1 MAGQGAGVT
10 RRSLLRGAAAAG
22 AAALLGGTPAA
33 AATAAERLSSATA
46 RAASVTSLV
55 RVRYDRRTINE
66 LNAAFDVTEH
76 VSDGWVEVVA
86 HPGDRLR
93 LERMGI
99 DHQVVVE
106 DLVGQFAQDR
116 LQELRRAEGDPQ
128 SRETYRTLA
137 EYEADL
143 ARLVEL
149 APDLVAPFELP
160 VPTHQGRHI
169 RGIEIG
175 GGVARAATD
184 GRPTALLCGLH
195 HAREWPS
202 GELTMMFAEDL
213 VHRYVAGEAE
223 TIALLDRLRL
233 LVIPVCNPDGFVRS
247 RETVP
252 YNAAYDIAFQVPQ
265 EGPYQRKNL
274 RPNFGAPVE
283 PQQGVD
289 INRNYPY
296 MWGGVG
302 ASSSWSSQT
311 YHGPTPGSEP
321 EIVAL
326 MDLFRSTNVLAAISN
341 HTHGRLVLRPW
352 GYTNE
357 PAPDEDALAALGD
370 AMAAHNGYTSGL
382 WNVALYPGTGIV
394 DDWSY
399 GLFGTYCYTLEHG
412 SAFHPVYGDNVP
424 QQYALNRPAFLE
436 MLAAALDPA
445 HHGILTGTAPAG
457 TVLRL
462 TTEMSAPLSR
472 PSEGADS
479 IDDLMDASIVVGED
493 GTFTWHVNPSPTAA
507 TLLAIEWGEA
517 TLDDREPY
525 NLMAHLPG
533 GGILNET
540 IVVERGKV
548 YELSF

>member
-1 MAGQGAGVT
+1 MAGHGTQIT
-10 RRSLLRGAAAAG
+10 RRGLLRGAVTMG
-22 AAALLGGTPAA
+22 ALAVVGGAPAA
-33 AATAAERLSSATA
+33 AAERLTSATA
-46 RAASVTSLV
+46 RTVSVTSLA
-55 RVRYDRRTINE
+55 RVRYDRDTINA
-66 LNAAFDVTEH
+66 LNADFDVTEH
-76 VSDGWVEVVA
+76 VSDGWVEIVL

-93 LERMGI
+93 LERTGLDYEI
-99 DHQVVVE
+99 VVE
-106 DLVGQFAQDR
+106 DLVGHFAQER
-116 LQELRRAEGDPQ
+116 LTELQRAQRNPQE
-128 SRETYRTLA
+128 RETYRVLA

-149 APDLVAPFELP
+149 APQLVAPFELADA
-160 VPTHQGRHI
+160 THQGRAIH
-169 RGIEIG
+169 GIEIG
-175 GGVARAATD
+175 GNVARAATD
-184 GRPTALLCGLH
+184 GRATALICGLH

-213 VHRYVAGEAE
+213 VHRYVAGESE
-223 TIALLDRLRL
+223 TVALLDQLRL
-233 LVIPVCNPDGFVRS
+233 IVIPVCNPDGFIRS

-302 ASSSWSSQT
+302 ASDLWASQT

-326 MDLFRSTNVLAAISN
+326 MDLFRSNQVLAAISN
-341 HTHGRLVLRPW
+341 HTHGKLVLRPW

-357 PAPDEDALAALGD
+357 PAPDEDALATLGD
-370 AMAAHNGYTSGL
+370 AMAAHNGYRSGL

-424 QQYALNRPAFLE
+424 QQYAANRPAFLE
-436 MLAAALDPA
+436 LLATALDA
-445 HHGILTGTAPAG
+445 GHHGILRGTAPAG
-457 TVLRL
+457 TTL
-462 TTEMSAPLSR
+462 TLTKAMQSPLSR
-472 PSEGADS
+472 ATDGALSVDEH
-479 IDDLMDASIVVGED
+479 LQTTMVVGDD
-493 GTFTWHVNPSPTAA
+493 GAFEWHVNPSPTAA
-507 TLLAIEWGEA
+507 TLVAIEWGEA
-517 TLDDREPY
+517 ALADREQY
-525 NLMAHLPG
+525 TLTATLPDG
-533 GGILNET
+533 STLT
-540 IVVERGKV
+540 RQLLVERGGV
-548 YELSF
+548 YDLSF